1 MKEKLR
7 EMTQANDQVRHTQEY
22 RRKSLGN
29 MPHSSRSIHVTNNN
43 NKENQ
48 RSNNPN
54 ESLPS
59 GKKNP
64 IDNLHG
70 YWEKMKNKRTSRTR
84 NSNCLNSV
92 QSIGSKI
99 SLKRC
104 HTSLNGSDSGSFMR
118 PIDDPRPS
126 YRNNIAPLP
135 GNGGSN
141 YRRDE
146 VSLSSKFANDLRES
160 KRIISNST
168 YLELESESEK
178 DQTPVKAKITTLE
191 RNTKE
196 KNNLILKE
204 TYNTVDD
211 TMPESRNKLGCNFS
225 LEGKTFDN
233 QYEAHLDEDTFEQD
247 EEADI
252 DDS

>member
-1 MKEKLR
+1 
-7 EMTQANDQVRHTQEY
+7 
-22 RRKSLGN
+22 
-29 MPHSSRSIHVTNNN
+29 MPQSSRSIHATHSS

-48 RSNNPN
+48 QSNNPS

-59 GKKNP
+59 VKKNP

-70 YWEKMKNKRTSRTR
+70 YWEKMKNKRGSRTR

-104 HTSLNGSDSGSFMR
+104 HTSLNGSDTGSFMR
-118 PIDDPRPS
+118 PVDESRPS
-126 YRNNIAPLP
+126 YRNNIVPLP
-135 GNGGSN
+135 ANGGTN

-146 VSLSSKFANDLRES
+146 VSLSSKFVNDLRES

-178 DQTPVKAKITTLE
+178 EQTPVKAKITTLE

-204 TYNTVDD
+204 AYNTVDD
-211 TMPESRNKLGCNFS
+211 SVPESRNKLGCNFS

-233 QYEAHLDEDTFEQD
+233 QYYMDEDTFEQD